1 MITYNSKSAVTVT
14 KKDDREY
21 YVKMYDLVTYQQTFE
36 EKIGGTDNSYI
47 KLKEVEQNA
56 AGDGFAIAYF
66 DDGNFRIRTFGE
78 KTRTEAEIAAEE
90 LDVSKALGLDNHTM
104 PIDNFPDP
112 FITCTF
118 VTDELLY
125 ANLYH
130 TPTRT
135 HHCFVYNIKTKAVT
149 SHQAIPMPEKST
161 KQNFPYKCFYSEE
174 DNEVFSF
181 YRQG

>member
-1 MITYNSKSAVTVT
+1 MITYNSKCACTVT

-21 YVKMYDLVTYQQTFE
+21 YVKMYDLSTYEQTFE
-36 EKIGGTDNSYI
+36 EMIGGKSTSYI
-47 KLKEVEQNA
+47 KLKEVEQNS

-66 DDGNFRIRTFGE
+66 DDGNFKIRTFGE
-78 KTRTEAEIAAEE
+78 TNRTPEEIASEE
-90 LDVSKALGLDNHTM
+90 LDVSKELNLDNHTM

-118 VTDELLY
+118 ITNELLY

-135 HHCFVYNIKTKAVT
+135 HHSFVYNIVSKVVSSK
-149 SHQAIPMPEKST
+149 
-161 KQNFPYKCFYSEE
+161 
-174 DNEVFSF
+174 
-181 YRQG
+181 